1 MNRNKLVV
9 LVGALC
15 AIVFAFSMVSNAM
28 AAEDFKRWGFGVHGL
43 YIDPD
48 EDSDVAG
55 LSVEPAIT
63 PGITLEYFVTK
74 NIGVELVAAVAKHDI
89 EINGKNVGSLW
100 ILPPSLYAKY
110 HFMVDSKISP
120 YVGAGVNWVYA
131 WDEKLTLN
139 GVDGVDLDIDDS
151 FGWAVKVGADIAL
164 AENLFVNVDVMYLDV
179 DTDMEIA
186 GGAIK
191 SDLEIN
197 PWVYSAGL
205 RYRF

>member
-1 MNRNKLVV
+1 VNRNKLVV

>member
-15 AIVFAFSMVSNAM
+15 AVVFAFSMVSTAM

-48 EDSDVAG
+48 EDSDIAG

-74 NIGVELVAAVAKHDI
+74 SIGVELVAAVAKHDI
-89 EINGKNVGSLW
+89 ELNNDVVGSLW

-110 HFMVDSKISP
+110 HFIPDSMISP
-120 YVGAGVNWVYA
+120 YVGVGVNWVYA
-131 WDEKLTLN
+131 WDEKITL
-139 GVDGVDLDIDDS
+139 GDLDIDDS
-151 FGWAVKVGADIAL
+151 FGWAAKVGADIKIAD
-164 AENLFVNVDVMYLDV
+164 NLFVNVDVMYLDV
-179 DTDMEIA
+179 DTDLEVDLA
-186 GGAIK
+186 GGGTLK